1 MKKIII
7 LIIALVFMTIFIGCS
22 ANVST
27 ETNAANAVN
36 NEAINIVE
44 TTDNA
49 TEAVAEVTEEE
60 VVEEP
65 ILEINKEIPNF
76 SFDLLTGETV
86 DLHDYK
92 GKIIMLNFWASWCTY
107 CDQEMPDLDTVNNYE
122 DVQVF
127 AINSRESEK
136 TIKKYIEEG
145 GYDMDVVIDEV
156 GIFSDL
162 FYITSLPTTY
172 FINEEGILLGA
183 VPGMLTLDK
192 MDLIIQDI
200 RDDNL

>member
-1 MKKIII
+1 MKKIIL
-7 LIIALVFMTIFIGCS
+7 LIITLVFMTIFISCNS
-22 ANVST
+22 NVST
-27 ETNAANAVN
+27 ESNTANVVN
-36 NEAINIVE
+36 NEEVNTIETPDITTKDVTETTEVE
-44 TTDNA
+44 T
-49 TEAVAEVTEEE
+49 
-60 VVEEP
+60 EEP

-107 CDQEMPDLDTVNNYE
+107 CDQEMPDLNTVNNYE

-136 TIKKYIEEG
+136 TIQKYIEEG

-183 VPGMLTLDK
+183 IPGMLTLDK